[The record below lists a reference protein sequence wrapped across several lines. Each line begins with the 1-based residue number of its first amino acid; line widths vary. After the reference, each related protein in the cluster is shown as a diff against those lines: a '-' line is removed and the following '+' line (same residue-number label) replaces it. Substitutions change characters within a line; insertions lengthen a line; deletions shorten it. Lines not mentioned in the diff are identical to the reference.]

1 MITQYLLDVH
11 KAETERYL
19 KFSVP
24 PITFFLS
31 ALEQCQQRLKCI
43 EHAMVAISQCTPEGT
58 TEVSDEHKEAVDTLH
73 CIIDGMH
80 SENKHNAD
88 ADALIKVLEYL
99 GTIY

>member
-1 MITQYLLDVH
+1 
-11 KAETERYL
+11 
-19 KFSVP
+19 
-24 PITFFLS
+24 
-31 ALEQCQQRLKCI
+31 
-43 EHAMVAISQCTPEGT
+43 MVAINQCTSEGT